1 MNNPK
6 KSIAVRE
13 NDKSQ
18 RCLPAHEV
26 WGIVLCGRRNSEKD
40 FLVGSELICAVYAI
54 QFPDE
59 VFIVLI
65 GLGTLIN
72 VLSIIA
78 GSAFGVLAGSR
89 LSIKTR
95 ELITDILG
103 LITIL
108 AAAGAVIP
116 MFSAQYSQSLPKGW
130 TLLSIL
136 GSLLIGGI
144 IGSALK
150 LEIRLESL
158 GENLRKKFGAKQE
171 GTFVEG
177 FVSSS
182 LLFVIGPLAILGSI
196 SDGMGT
202 GIDQLSLKAILDF
215 FAAIAFA
222 ASLGWGVAVS
232 AIPVGI
238 YQGIWTLI
246 GLLLGSVLAQYQ
258 IDAMTI
264 VGGLMLLSI
273 GLRLLRIK
281 EVAVGNLL
289 PALAVAPIFV
299 YLLNSFVA

>member
-1 MNNPK
+1 M
-6 KSIAVRE
+6 
-13 NDKSQ
+13 
-18 RCLPAHEV
+18 
-26 WGIVLCGRRNSEKD
+26 
-40 FLVGSELICAVYAI
+40 
-54 QFPDE
+54 
-59 VFIVLI
+59 LI

-72 VLSIIA
+72 IIA
-78 GSAFGVLAGSR
+78 ITGGATVGVLAGSR
-89 LSIKTR
+89 LNAKTR
-95 ELITDILG
+95 ELITDVLG

-108 AAAGAVIP
+108 AAASAVIP
-116 MFSAQYSQSLPKGW
+116 MFTKEYAQSLPKGW

-144 IGSALK
+144 IGSLLK
-150 LEIRLESL
+150 LEIRLENL
-158 GENLRKKFGAKQE
+158 GESLRKKFGANRE

-202 GIDQLSLKAILDF
+202 GIDQLSLKSILDF

-222 ASLGWGVAVS
+222 ASLGWGVAAS
-232 AIPVGI
+232 AIPVGV
-238 YQGIWTLI
+238 YQGIWTVI
-246 GLLLGSVLAQYQ
+246 GFALGSVLAQYQ

-289 PALAVAPIFV
+289 PALAVAPVFV
-299 YLLNSFVA
+299 YVLNIFIL

>member
-1 MNNPK
+1 
-6 KSIAVRE
+6 V
-13 NDKSQ
+13 
-18 RCLPAHEV
+18 H
-26 WGIVLCGRRNSEKD
+26 IV
-40 FLVGSELICAVYAI
+40 I
-54 QFPDE
+54 
-59 VFIVLI
+59 I

-72 VLSIIA
+72 IVAIVA
-78 GSAFGVLAGSR
+78 GSTIGVLAGSR
-89 LSIKTR
+89 LAVKTR
-95 ELITDILG
+95 DLITDVLG

-116 MFSAQYSQSLPKGW
+116 LFSSNFASSLPKGW

-136 GSLLIGGI
+136 GSLLIGGL
-144 IGSALK
+144 IGAALK
-150 LEIRLESL
+150 LEDRLEVL
-158 GENLRKKFGAKQE
+158 GENLRRRFGADKE

-202 GIDQLSLKAILDF
+202 GIDQLSLKSILDF

-222 ASLGWGVAVS
+222 ASLGWGVAAS

-238 YQGIWTLI
+238 YQGVWTLI
-246 GLLLGSVLAQYQ
+246 GLFLGNVLAQYQ

-264 VGGLMLLSI
+264 VGGLLLLSI

-289 PALAVAPIFV
+289 PALAIAPVFV
-299 YLLNSFVA
+299 YVLNAFLS

>member
-1 MNNPK
+1 MH
-6 KSIAVRE
+6 E
-13 NDKSQ
+13 
-18 RCLPAHEV
+18 AH
-26 WGIVLCGRRNSEKD
+26 IV
-40 FLVGSELICAVYAI
+40 I
-54 QFPDE
+54 
-59 VFIVLI
+59 I

-72 VLSIIA
+72 IVGIVA
-78 GSAFGVLAGSR
+78 GSTVGVLAGSR
-89 LSIKTR
+89 LAVKTR
-95 ELITDILG
+95 DLITDVLG

-116 MFSAQYSQSLPKGW
+116 LFSSDFASSLPKGW

-136 GSLLIGGI
+136 GSLLIGGL

-150 LEIRLESL
+150 LEDRLEML
-158 GENLRKKFGAKQE
+158 GENLRRKFGANKE

-202 GIDQLSLKAILDF
+202 GIDQLSLKSILDF

-222 ASLGWGVAVS
+222 ASLGWGVAAS

-238 YQGIWTLI
+238 YQGVWTLI
-246 GLLLGSVLAQYQ
+246 GLFLGNILAQYQ

-264 VGGLMLLSI
+264 VGGLLLLSI
-273 GLRLLRIK
+273 GLRLLRVK

-289 PALAVAPIFV
+289 PALAIAPVFV
-299 YLLNSFVA
+299 YVLNTFLA

>member
-1 MNNPK
+1 M
-6 KSIAVRE
+6 R
-13 NDKSQ
+13 
-18 RCLPAHEV
+18 
-26 WGIVLCGRRNSEKD
+26 CGRKNSRKKFFEA
-40 FLVGSELICAVYAI
+40 SELIAQYYGIDCTYEAL
-54 QFPDE
+54 
-59 VFIVLI
+59 IVII

-72 VLSIIA
+72 IVGIVA
-78 GSAFGVLAGSR
+78 GSTVGVLAGSR
-89 LSIKTR
+89 LAVKTR
-95 ELITDILG
+95 DLITDVLG

-116 MFSAQYSQSLPKGW
+116 LFSSDFASSLPKGW

-136 GSLLIGGI
+136 GSLLIGGL

-150 LEIRLESL
+150 LEDRLEML
-158 GENLRKKFGAKQE
+158 GENLRRKFGANRE

-202 GIDQLSLKAILDF
+202 GIDQLSLKSILDF

-222 ASLGWGVAVS
+222 ASLGWGVAAS

-238 YQGIWTLI
+238 YQGVWTLI
-246 GLLLGSVLAQYQ
+246 GLFLGNVLAQYQ

-264 VGGLMLLSI
+264 VGGLLLLSI
-273 GLRLLRIK
+273 GLRLLRVK

-289 PALAVAPIFV
+289 PALAIAPVFV
-299 YLLNSFVA
+299 YVLNSFLA

>member
-6 KSIAVRE
+6 NSIPVRGI
-13 NDKSQ
+13 DKSQ
-18 RCLPAHEV
+18 RCLAAHEV
-26 WGIVLCGRRNSEKD
+26 WGIVRCGRRKSEKMLRD
-40 FLVGSELICAVYAI
+40 ASELICAVYAI
-54 QFPDE
+54 QFLRE
-59 VFIVLI
+59 VHIVLI
-65 GLGTLIN
+65 GLGTVIN
-72 VLSIIA
+72 VLAIIA
-78 GSAFGVLAGSR
+78 GSVVGVLAGSR
-89 LSIKTR
+89 LNVKTR
-95 ELITDILG
+95 ELITDVLG

-108 AAAGAVIP
+108 AAASAVIP
-116 MFSAQYSQSLPKGW
+116 MFTEEYSQSLPKGW

-150 LEIRLESL
+150 IEIRLEKF
-158 GENLRKKFGAKQE
+158 GEGLRKKFGANQE

-202 GIDQLSLKAILDF
+202 GIDQLSLKSILDF

-222 ASLGWGVAVS
+222 ASLGWGVAAS
-232 AIPVGI
+232 SIPVGI
-238 YQGIWTLI
+238 YQGVWTVI
-246 GLLLGSVLAQYQ
+246 GFALGSILAQYQ
-258 IDAMTI
+258 INAMTI

-289 PALAVAPIFV
+289 PALVIAPLFV
-299 YLLNSFVA
+299 YMLNSFLV